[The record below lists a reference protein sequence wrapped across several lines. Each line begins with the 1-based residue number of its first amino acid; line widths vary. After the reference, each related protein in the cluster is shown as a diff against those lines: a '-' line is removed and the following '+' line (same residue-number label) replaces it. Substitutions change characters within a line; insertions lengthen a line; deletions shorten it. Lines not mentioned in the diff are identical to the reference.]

1 MAFARLNGR
10 LHSDSPVITALG
22 AEPGDT
28 DPQRLDIQGTQGAD
42 TLTGTEVP
50 DQIYAYGGDDLVSGL
65 GGDDYIN
72 AGDGD
77 DRLFGGEGD
86 DTLLG
91 GNGSDVI
98 DGGGGDDFFNQ
109 AADNAVDRLIG
120 GSGADRFMLNL
131 FVPTSTSGFTDV
143 IADFST
149 VEGDRLDLWVN
160 DGSYSGRYLRF
171 NGALSTPLAEGDT
184 VPAGSNGFADI
195 WTWTEGGQTFLFV
208 DRNDNERLDATDLL
222 IAFDGELLI
231 SEQSFVAGTF
241 VADYGTSGDD
251 VWTGSEA
258 ADLYFAGAGD
268 DLASGAGGDDELFGE
283 EGNDTL
289 NGGDG
294 ADYLVGEEGSDT
306 LRGGDGNDTLY
317 AAFHLNTS
325 RTDAGSTNW
334 LFGEEG
340 NDTLVGGHGR
350 DIMDGGNGDDVLN
363 SREDDRG
370 VGGDELYGG
379 AGNDRFGLEGDFA
392 DGGSGDDYFNM
403 GQSGSTVVGGSGAD
417 VFRVSATVNT
427 PNLASGSVNLIL
439 DFNLNEGDRLDY
451 AALSHGNADL
461 GFRGAV
467 DNPAFTLDW
476 GSRYSGSDDLTTGVA
491 QLWTWYDGTYTWL
504 MTDVDQDGQIST
516 SDYFLAFLGQ
526 PSIKPSAFVAGSLD
540 SLMGTMSADQWSGTD
555 DHEVFYGLA
564 GDDTLHGNGGADRLY
579 GGAGDD
585 SLYGGTNNDVLDG
598 GVGQDR
604 MYGGTGDDHYVVD
617 TQADLIFENGDE
629 GFDRVTASTGFY
641 LYDGLEE
648 LTLSADAGD
657 AYGVGNALD
666 NYLTGNSGQNLL
678 IGGAGND
685 VIDGGSGNDSLFG
698 EDGDDRLTGGDGID
712 YLVGGAGSDELRGGG
727 DADALYGGDGDDV
740 LWGGQSFDTDI
751 LVGGAGND
759 ILRGDSLSA
768 DYDLLDG
775 DGGDDLYW
783 VDTGDDLTFEDVGGG
798 VDTVYAD
805 VRWTGAGVYLYA
817 NVENLVLVGTT
828 AFGVGNELDNL
839 IVGSASE
846 NWLLGGDGDD
856 VLTGGAGNDVLFG
869 EAGADVFAF
878 TRGTGTDVIGDF
890 TIGSDRIDLR
900 DHGFTSFEQLAIN
913 FGQVGP
919 DGSINLRNGDIIV
932 LQGVTMADLTAA
944 DFIFLGQDSPA
955 EALASI
961 IPADD
966 PRFSGWRYSP
976 PEESGG
982 KDSDALVLPGLESDD
997 FIVGKAALD
1006 AGPQVLP
1013 GAGEDLFGLD
1023 ALPDG
1028 LSLRMELWAAR
1039 GDDLFVHDSL
1049 GDLPLA
1055 LQPEDDWGWV

>member
-1 MAFARLNGR
+1 MAFARLNVSLNADG
-10 LHSDSPVITALG
+10 PVITARG
-22 AEPGDT
+22 ADSGHT
-28 DPQRLDIQGTQGAD
+28 DPQWLIVRGTQDAD
-42 TLTGTEVP
+42 TLTGTETN
-50 DQIYAYGGDDLVSGL
+50 DRINAYGGDDLVYGL
-65 GGDDYIN
+65 GGNDDIDG
-72 AGDGD
+72 GDGD

-98 DGGGGDDFFNQ
+98 DGGGGDDFFDQ
-109 AADNAVDRLIG
+109 AADSAVDRLIG
-120 GSGADRFMLNL
+120 GSGADRFMLKL
-131 FVPTSTSGFTDV
+131 SAPTSTSRFTDV

-149 VEGDRLDLWVN
+149 AEGDRLDLRVN
-160 DGSYSGRYLRF
+160 DGVYLAYYLRF
-171 NGALSTPLAEGDT
+171 NGALSTPLAEGDP
-184 VPAGSNGFADI
+184 VPLGSDGVTDA

-208 DRNDNERLDATDLL
+208 DRDDNGRLDATDLL
-222 IAFDGELLI
+222 IAFDGSPLI
-231 SEQSFVAGTF
+231 TEQSFVAGAF
-241 VADYGTSGDD
+241 VAVFGTSGDD

-258 ADLYFAGAGD
+258 EDLYIGEAGD
-268 DLASGAGGDDELFGE
+268 DLADGAGGDDEIFGG
-283 EGNDTL
+283 EGDDTL
-289 NGGDG
+289 SGGAGD
-294 ADYLVGEEGSDT
+294 DYLLGQEGSDT
-306 LRGGDGNDTLY
+306 LRGGAGDDTLY
-317 AAFHLNTS
+317 AAFDANTS
-325 RTDAGSTNW
+325 GTDAGFTNR
-334 LFGEEG
+334 LYGEEG
-340 NDTLVGGHGR
+340 NDSLISGDGT
-350 DIMDGGNGDDVLN
+350 DIMYGGDGDDFLSSWDGIWTA
-363 SREDDRG
+363 SR
-370 VGGDELYGG
+370 DELYGG
-379 AGNDRFGLEGDFA
+379 AGNDRFSLNGDLA
-392 DGGSGDDYFNM
+392 DGGAGDDSFLL
-403 GQSGSTVVGGSGAD
+403 GQWGSTVTGGAGAD
-417 VFRVSATVNT
+417 LFRVGARTYT
-427 PNLASGSVNLIL
+427 PDLNPGSVNLIL
-439 DFNLNEGDRLDY
+439 DFSMGDGDRLDY
-451 AALSHGNADL
+451 TYLPFGVTL
-461 GFRGAV
+461 GFRGQV
-467 DNPAFTLDW
+467 QTPGFTLSM
-476 GSRYSGSDDLTTGVA
+476 GTRYSDSDDLTPGVR
-491 QLWTWYDGTYTWL
+491 QLWTWYDGTHTWL
-504 MTDVDQDGQIST
+504 MADMDGDGTLSP
-516 SDYFLAFLGQ
+516 SDYFMAFLGQ
-526 PSIKPSAFVAGSLD
+526 PTITASAFTPD
-540 SLMGTMSADQWSGTD
+540 SLGAIMGTLEDNTWEGSADP
-555 DHEVFYGLA
+555 EAYYGLA
-564 GDDTLHGNGGADRLY
+564 GNDTIRGNAGA
-579 GGAGDD
+579 D
-585 SLYGGTNNDVLDG
+585 SLYGGDGDDLIDGGEGNDLLDG
-598 GVGQDR
+598 GTGTDR
-604 MYGGTGDDHYVVD
+604 MYGGTGDDHYFVD
-617 TQADLIFENGDE
+617 TQADLIFENDDE
-629 GFDRVTASTGFY
+629 GFDRVTASTSVY
-641 LYDGLEE
+641 LYEGLEE

-698 EDGDDRLTGGDGID
+698 EDGDDRLTGGSGID
-712 YLVGGAGSDELRGGG
+712 YLVGGADNDVLYGGV

-740 LWGGQSFDTDI
+740 LWGGGSFDTDI

-759 ILRGDSLSA
+759 ILRGDSGSA

-775 DGGDDLYW
+775 DEGDDLYW

-828 AFGVGNELDNL
+828 AFGVGNDLDNL

-846 NWLLGGDGDD
+846 NWLLGGAGDD
-856 VLTGGAGNDVLFG
+856 ILEGGAGNDVLFG

-982 KDSDALVLPGLESDD
+982 KDMDALVLPGLEGDD

-1006 AGPQVLP
+1006 TGPQVLP
-1013 GAGEDLFGLD
+1013 GAEDDLTGRD

-1028 LSLRMELWAAR
+1028 LALRMAIWSAR
-1039 GDDLFVHDSL
+1039 GDDVLSDTL

-1055 LQPEDDWGWV
+1055 LQPETDWGWA